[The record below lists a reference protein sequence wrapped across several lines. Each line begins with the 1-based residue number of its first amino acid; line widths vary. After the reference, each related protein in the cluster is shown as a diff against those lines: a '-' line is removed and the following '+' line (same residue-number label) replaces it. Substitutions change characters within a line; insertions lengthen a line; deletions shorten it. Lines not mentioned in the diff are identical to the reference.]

1 MIEQDRLWLTE
12 ARDPPRPPGPAAEAI
27 MDRSEA
33 SELADLQMH
42 WDEAYVIGLD
52 GDIWWAKFRGP
63 TDELRAHTAP
73 SLRELIRADY
83 ARRQQ
88 MRVAAE
94 RMTTTNPDTVD
105 LSGIR
110 GERMST

>member
-1 MIEQDRLWLTE
+1 MDVPEDGV
-12 ARDPPRPPGPAAEAI
+12 PG
-27 MDRSEA
+27 DKSEA

-52 GDIWWAKFRGP
+52 GDIWWARFRGP
-63 TDELRAHTAP
+63 SDDLRAHNAT

-88 MRVAAE
+88 LRIIADRVTSPAQHD
-94 RMTTTNPDTVD
+94 MTDFT
-105 LSGIR
+105 GIR